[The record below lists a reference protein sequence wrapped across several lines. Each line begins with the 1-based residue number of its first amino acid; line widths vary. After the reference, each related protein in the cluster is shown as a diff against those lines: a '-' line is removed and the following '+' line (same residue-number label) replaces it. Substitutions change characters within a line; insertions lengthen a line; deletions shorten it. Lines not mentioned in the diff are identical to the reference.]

1 MIRLTNLRGRVG
13 GGAALA
19 GVALLVAACGS
30 STSSSPAST
39 STSTT
44 TGAGSASAPAA
55 TGSEAAAR
63 TVSIAT
69 AAGPHGTFLAGAGG
83 RALYL
88 WDGDHGARSSCS
100 GACAQAW
107 PPLLAKSAPH
117 ARGAVR
123 ASDLGTITRAGA
135 TRQVTYKGHP
145 LYYFAG
151 DTGAGTTAGQGSSE
165 FGAKWW
171 LVGPAG
177 SAITASAGGGQS
189 SSTAGSSAG
198 GY

>member
-1 MIRLTNLRGRVG
+1 MFRLTHLRGRVG

-39 STSTT
+39 SATA
-44 TGAGSASAPAA
+44 GATPASAPAA

-69 AAGPHGTFLAGAGG
+69 ASGSQGTFLAGAGG

-88 WDGDHGARSSCS
+88 WDGDHGASSSCS
-100 GACAQAW
+100 GACAKAW
-107 PPLLAKSAPH
+107 PPLLTKSASH

-135 TRQVTYKGHP
+135 TKQVTYKGHP

-177 SAITASAGGGQS
+177 TAITASAGGSQG
-189 SSTAGSSAG
+189 SSTAGSSGG